1 MTALIGGDSMLGSL
15 TLYRRLLLENVFSN
29 PHIRSMTP
37 FTRGSQSDYRTLP
50 SFGHGI
56 AGIMAGTTVSFIA
69 APVEHIK
76 ARLQIQYAADKSK
89 RMYSG
94 PIDCLRKLVSA
105 DGSDFLEGVA
115 DKRPVEHTWYL
126 RRLPW
131 SICHHLIPFLLFL
144 LVGILRCFDPVDER
158 EHQNVSTGRQLLG
171 RWYLRTDL
179 LDHLV
184 PVGRGQAASD
194 DGSHGRIFERWTATI
209 LLVEGRSQSG
219 LSGARMERLLERIC
233 ALFPKGIPGEC
244 HGFGC
249 IRRCDAVV
257 ALIDSYIYR
266 THSVIE
272 CTLSSVYRWP
282 YIMKLSPS
290 ASTIFPLWDTASA
303 ASSTSAF
310 SPSLYTTASSF
321 GQQGD
326 WCLWRELLDSC
337 LGPITFHSLYRIQV
351 IPFILNPS
359 SFLFPL
365 RYV

>member
-1 MTALIGGDSMLGSL
+1 MLGSL

-94 PIDCLRKLVSA
+94 PIDCLRKLVRA
-105 DGSDFLEGVA
+105 DGFDFLEGVA
-115 DKRPVEHTWYL
+115 DKRPVEHTRYL
-126 RRLPW
+126 RPLPW
-131 SICHHLIPFLLFL
+131 ALCHRLLPFLFL
-144 LVGILRCFDPVDER
+144 LLVGVLRCFDSVDER
-158 EHQNVSTGRQLLG
+158 EHRTVSTGRQLLG
-171 RWYLRTDL
+171 GWYLRTNL

-184 PVGRGQAASD
+184 PLGRGQAASD
-194 DGSHGRIFERWTATI
+194 DGSHGRISERWTTTI
-209 LLVEGRSQSG
+209 LLVEGRSTSG
-219 LSGARMERLLERIC
+219 LPGTRMERLLERIC
-233 ALFPKGIPGEC
+233 ALFPEGIPGEC

-257 ALIDSYIYR
+257 ALIDYYIYK
-266 THSVIE
+266 TQSIIE
-272 CTLSSVYRWP
+272 CTLSLVYRWP
-282 YIMKLSPS
+282 YKMKLSPF
-290 ASTIFPLWDTASA
+290 ASIIFPLWDTASA

-310 SPSLYTTASSF
+310 SPLPVYRQLHLFGNKGTGASRPLDRVVEFVSF
-321 GQQGD
+321 
-326 WCLWRELLDSC
+326 
-337 LGPITFHSLYRIQV
+337 PHYF
-351 IPFILNPS
+351 
-359 SFLFPL
+359 
-365 RYV
+365 